1 MRNLLKRLTG
11 GSPETGAARTTYA
24 AIVAQSRRPE
34 FYARDRVPDTVTGRF
49 SVLVMNLVSVIPWLE
64 ERRGD
69 GGSLAQGVLDCFV
82 ADMDSSLRELGVGD
96 LSVGKKMR
104 KLAGA
109 YVTLRQAYLTA
120 FAAPPE
126 AVEAAVAEAVRRN
139 IDPDGETQADIA
151 GLAAYVIRLR
161 RHLESLDA
169 ATLDRDGPASLFV
182 AP

>member
-1 MRNLLKRLTG
+1 
-11 GSPETGAARTTYA
+11 
-24 AIVAQSRRPE
+24 
-34 FYARDRVPDTVTGRF
+34 
-49 SVLVMNLVSVIPWLE
+49 
-64 ERRGD
+64 
-69 GGSLAQGVLDCFV
+69 
-82 ADMDSSLRELGVGD
+82 
-96 LSVGKKMR
+96 MR

>member
-1 MRNLLKRLTG
+1 MRKLMQRLTG
-11 GSPETGAARTTYA
+11 RVPSNEAAASTYA

-49 SVLVMNLVSVIPWLE
+49 SVLVMNLVTVIPWLE
-64 ERRGD
+64 QGRGD
-69 GGSLAQGVLDCFV
+69 GGTLAQAVLDLFV

-109 YVTLRQAYLTA
+109 YVTLRQVYVGA
-120 FAAPPE
+120 FSAPP
-126 AVEAAVAEAVRRN
+126 AASAGAVAEAVRLN
-139 IDPDGETQADIA
+139 IDPEGETEAD
-151 GLAAYVIRLR
+151 LAALTAYVLRLR
-161 RHLESLDA
+161 NHLATLDP

-182 AP
+182 DP